1 MTSYARNADYVG
13 TKPTWRADYYTD
25 YYSLIALAVSRLP
38 SKADEARH
46 ALYERARTTLKE
58 KLHSHDRPVSAAGVK
73 TAQFRLEAAI
83 RRVEMELVFRDMP
96 SGAKEEAALSPPSL
110 GLPPNLSFIS
120 KVEKFVRSVG
130 DKVVSY
136 ITMMHDRLRS
146 SEATKVV
153 PTKADIT
160 ARLAQA
166 LEFCQKIQLKAKDT
180 ARRIYLNVS
189 RYKSRGIWVRL
200 RRFIAELAAAMTVI
214 IAQFKPPQS
223 R

>member
-13 TKPTWRADYYTD
+13 TKATSGVDYYTD

-58 KLHSHDRPVSAAGVK
+58 KLHSHDRPVSAAGQT

-96 SGAKEEAALSPPSL
+96 SGAKEEAALPPPSL
-110 GLPPNLSFIS
+110 GLPPNLSFIP
-120 KVEKFVRSVG
+120 KLEEFVRSIG
-130 DKVVSY
+130 DKLISNV
-136 ITMMHDRLRS
+136 TMMHDRLRS

-153 PTKADIT
+153 PTKADVT

-166 LEFCQKIQLKAKDT
+166 LEFGQKTQLKAMDT
-180 ARRIYLNVS
+180 ARHIYLS
-189 RYKSRGIWVRL
+189 AFRYKS
-200 RRFIAELAAAMTVI
+200 
-214 IAQFKPPQS
+214 
-223 R
+223 

>member
-1 MTSYARNADYVG
+1 
-13 TKPTWRADYYTD
+13 
-25 YYSLIALAVSRLP
+25 LP

-96 SGAKEEAALSPPSL
+96 SGAKEEAALSSPSL

-120 KVEKFVRSVG
+120 KVEEFVRSVG
-130 DKVVSY
+130 DKFISY

-160 ARLAQA
+160 ARFAQA
-166 LEFCQKIQLKAKDT
+166 LEFGQKTQLKAMDT
-180 ARRIYLNVS
+180 ARHIYLSVF
-189 RYKSRGIWVRL
+189 RYKS
-200 RRFIAELAAAMTVI
+200 
-214 IAQFKPPQS
+214 
-223 R
+223 